1 MIGVILCGG
10 TGNRLWPLS
19 RKNYSK
25 QFLRLI
31 NDTSLLQDTYLRIK
45 KVVDTDKIFVI
56 GNKSNFNNILKQ
68 IKEVDSNFDEKNILI
83 EPCKKNTAPAIALMI
98 SYLKERGF
106 DQNEKIVFLPSDHYI
121 PDFDSFG
128 KALRGIDSCND
139 DGIITIGVK
148 PTKPETGYG
157 YIKTGEQIFPLNKID
172 AFKEKPNFEVAVHY
186 YESGEYLWNSGIYI
200 FSIEVFL
207 EELKKCCN
215 EIYSF
220 MEKGYDYLYNNF
232 SNLPSIS
239 IDYAVSEKSDK
250 MYVYKIDF
258 RWYDVGTFDGLDNVL
273 KDEKRENNNNILKI
287 NSNNVFAV
295 SKNKKFVVCTGVD
308 DINVIET
315 DDCLLIQKKG
325 SSNDLNTVI
334 KRLEEEK
341 DDLL

>member
-1 MIGVILCGG
+1 MIAVILCGG
-10 TGNRLWPLS
+10 IGNRLWPLS

-45 KVVDTDKIFVI
+45 KVVDTDKIFII
-56 GNKSNFNNILKQ
+56 GNKNNFCNILKQ
-68 IKEVDSNFDEKNILI
+68 IKEIDDGFNEKNILI

-98 SYLKERGF
+98 SYLEERGF
-106 DQNEKIVFLPSDHYI
+106 DKNEKIIFLPSDHYI
-121 PDFDSFG
+121 PDFDSFA
-128 KALRGIDSCND
+128 KALRGIDTCND

-157 YIKTGEQIFPLNKID
+157 YIKTGEQFFPLNKIE
-172 AFKEKPNFEVAVHY
+172 AFKEKPSLEVAVRY

-200 FSIEVFL
+200 FSIEIFL
-207 EELKKCCN
+207 EELQKCCN

-232 SNLPSIS
+232 SSLPSIS
-239 IDYAVSEKSDK
+239 IDYAISEKSDK

-273 KDEKRENNNNILKI
+273 KDEKRENSDVLKI

-325 SSNDLNTVI
+325 SSSDLNAVI